1 MITASP
7 YSEWGPAWITV
18 PAAGDFTEVPP
29 LAAMSRP
36 EWNSGAFVHGLSRL
50 PNSEFT
56 APRTGQRDGSAAS
69 ALRARVMSLSSA
81 RRLSPSSITFSARRS
96 SCAMAESLPIGRSVG
111 VARPPMPVPEF
122 LGATTGPSAV
132 SSHHQQAELLLVVH
146 PRGSPLG
153 ERTPQ
158 ILRGF

>member
-56 APRTGQRDGSAAS
+56 APRTGQRG
-69 ALRARVMSLSSA
+69 
-81 RRLSPSSITFSARRS
+81 
-96 SCAMAESLPIGRSVG
+96 G
-111 VARPPMPVPEF
+111 VANPLAHVPPVSDDDAETARDHNTSHEDGQRKPLRERE
-122 LGATTGPSAV
+122 TKDSSAV